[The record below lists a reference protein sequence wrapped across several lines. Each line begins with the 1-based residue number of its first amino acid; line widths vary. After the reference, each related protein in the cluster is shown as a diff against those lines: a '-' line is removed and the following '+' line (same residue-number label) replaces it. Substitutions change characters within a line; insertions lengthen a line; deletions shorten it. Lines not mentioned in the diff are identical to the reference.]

1 MQSWLGLYSALTND
15 KCAFCF
21 FVHVVAEAVKS
32 GVENAGG
39 SVKIFQYVYAIVII
53 THVRSVLLQISR
65 IPETLPQEILDKMH
79 APGKPNYPV
88 INVDQLTEFDAFLF
102 GIRE

>member
-1 MQSWLGLYSALTND
+1 MRI
-15 KCAFCF
+15 
-21 FVHVVAEAVKS
+21 FVHVVAEAVKT

-39 SVKIFQYVYAIVII
+39 SVKIFQYVYVIVIL
-53 THVRSVLLQISR
+53 THARLISIKISR

-79 APGKPNYPV
+79 APEKPNYPV